1 MKKILTILALLAATV
16 VCPVQSHIAA
26 QTATLSKSQTK
37 AVEKDS
43 KKRCKELKKAGWEPL
58 ASTSTMEYAMI
69 KYRTYIESDE
79 ENRIPITGIAI
90 GRSNKIGREN
100 AIHSGI
106 ASYATRAKAQI
117 VVKMKSV
124 LAADSHTTTPEE
136 IEKFGAAYE
145 AAVNTK
151 LSGLV
156 KEHFALVRTTSNGA
170 KELNMFMSIDEV
182 KARKA
187 REEAGRIAQ
196 ERAQLG
202 SLSEHAE
209 DFIGEPVEPEEY

>member
-1 MKKILTILALLAATV
+1 
-16 VCPVQSHIAA
+16 
-26 QTATLSKSQTK
+26 
-37 AVEKDS
+37 
-43 KKRCKELKKAGWEPL
+43 
-58 ASTSTMEYAMI
+58 
-69 KYRTYIESDE
+69 
-79 ENRIPITGIAI
+79 
-90 GRSNKIGREN
+90 
-100 AIHSGI
+100 
-106 ASYATRAKAQI
+106 
-117 VVKMKSV
+117 MKSV

-170 KELNMFMSIDEV
+170 KEFNVFMSIDEV

>member
-1 MKKILTILALLAATV
+1 MQLGISTFSSTYITTTIKISTYTRNEKILTILALLAATV

-106 ASYATRAKAQI
+106 ASYA
-117 VVKMKSV
+117 
-124 LAADSHTTTPEE
+124 PEQR
-136 IEKFGAAYE
+136 
-145 AAVNTK
+145 
-151 LSGLV
+151 LRSW
-156 KEHFALVRTTSNGA
+156 VR
-170 KELNMFMSIDEV
+170 
-182 KARKA
+182 
-187 REEAGRIAQ
+187 
-196 ERAQLG
+196 
-202 SLSEHAE
+202 
-209 DFIGEPVEPEEY
+209 

>member
-26 QTATLSKSQTK
+26 QTASLSKSQTK

-117 VVKMKSV
+117 
-124 LAADSHTTTPEE
+124 ADSHTTTPEE

-170 KELNMFMSIDEV
+170 KEFNVFMSIDEV